1 MMFSGSGEMVRDMLF
16 VVMFGG
22 LFYSLRMTFFLAH
35 AGEGL
40 KVSVGMVG
48 IVETS
53 F

>member
-1 MMFSGSGEMVRDMLF
+1 MSRWLDSGVAGFVGFLF
-16 VVMFGG
+16 FVDD
-22 LFYSLRMTFFLAH
+22 FFLAH